1 MMVFVRRAS
10 GLARRWWPQGCAVML
25 GLCGGLLYNT
35 LSVPSYS
42 AQAHVVVVA
51 NDRSVPEQTTSFA
64 QAYTRI
70 ATQPT
75 VIRAAL
81 RPELP
86 AKTVS
91 QLQRSMRV
99 STSPDAPLIGLSV
112 SAPRADQA
120 AAQANALAQALISY
134 AATHVKDTGVRI
146 ASLTP
151 AMPPEEQAGLEGW
164 LIVVVGG
171 AAGLLLGALYYLI
184 SPPRRT
190 SGPKGSPGR
199 TGESPR
205 ARPAKR
211 TVQA

>member
-10 GLARRWWPQGCAVML
+10 ALGRRWWPQGCAVIL
-25 GLCGGLLYNT
+25 GLCGGLLYNA

-51 NDRSVPEQTTSFA
+51 NDRSLPEQTTSFA

-75 VIRAAL
+75 IIRAAL

-120 AAQANALAQALISY
+120 AAQANALATALINY

-151 AMPPEEQAGLEGW
+151 AMPPEEKAGLDGW
-164 LIVVVGG
+164 LVVVVGG
-171 AAGLLLGALYYLI
+171 ALGLLLGALFYLV

-190 SGPKGSPGR
+190 GGMKGSSGR
-199 TGESPR
+199 GQQNPR